1 MSHREREVFQTE
13 GAMKEK
19 EKKEKNEEEK
29 TQQQQQQQNARCSS
43 KLWHLLGIRKMRLL
57 AEEWT
62 ISA

>member
-19 EKKEKNEEEK
+19 ERKKRKKEKK
-29 TQQQQQQQNARCSS
+29 THNNNKNARCSS